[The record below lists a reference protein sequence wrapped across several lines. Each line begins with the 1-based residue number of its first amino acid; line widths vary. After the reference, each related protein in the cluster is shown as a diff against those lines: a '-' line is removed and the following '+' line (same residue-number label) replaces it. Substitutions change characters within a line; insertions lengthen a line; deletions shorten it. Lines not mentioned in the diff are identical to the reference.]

1 MLLTDGGLASARF
14 EPMLAAALGNG
25 RGEEGCHVLVQAITR
40 GSTRVDHRDWLF
52 CLARTPGTWM
62 RKRLVDAAGQSADDF
77 IAGIQAGLPPG
88 PAATE
93 APPLRLTRACATAEV
108 LAMLQRAEA
117 LTAQAQRA
125 EVVDAVLS
133 LAWLDSAPAR
143 LLELIEAWTS
153 AQDLAAFRRLL
164 EQQVRLGGAAP
175 ELFDARGQLQRRL
188 FSASGRRFC
197 DRLVEDAASL
207 GIARIGTRHLL
218 YSLLG
223 DERGLLARTLT
234 AFGVDVAH
242 DLHAA
247 LCREL
252 ARPGRK
258 RVERFELG
266 RDSLYDAVS
275 GLLAQAQQLAA
286 ARGSPGI
293 GEQDLATAF
302 VLKQEAELAR
312 LLAGQRGVSLT
323 ALREQMQ
330 GAEAQDEEEDEGSPL
345 TRVPPKEIEQQIN
358 RRILG
363 EGHAV
368 ARVMPWIERLRF
380 GIPRDGR
387 PAAVFLFL
395 GPTGTGKTQLA
406 KELARWVFG
415 DEEQLVFLEMGQFKT
430 KESMNMFI
438 GAAPGYVG
446 YGEGKLTNGLRDRP
460 HSVVLFD
467 EIEKADTQV
476 FDALL
481 RFADEGVISDPAG
494 PVRDGRQCIIVMT
507 TNAGQ
512 TWLRGHLRER
522 PAALDDPD
530 ALAGQLFGAAM
541 DELAERGFRPEF
553 LGRVDERITF
563 LPLTPRA
570 CRQIVDQV
578 LERELDKFRRLK
590 EVHID
595 VHDDARERIARRA
608 HARSLEEGARG
619 VPRAINDEIVGPA
632 IRLLVERH
640 PDAGTVEGARLVAT
654 AFGADGVKVELL

>member
-1 MLLTDGGLASARF
+1 MLD
-14 EPMLAAALGNG
+14 
-25 RGEEGCHVLVQAITR
+25 
-40 GSTRVDHRDWLF
+40 
-52 CLARTPGTWM
+52 
-62 RKRLVDAAGQSADDF
+62 
-77 IAGIQAGLPPG
+77 
-88 PAATE
+88 
-93 APPLRLTRACATAEV
+93 
-108 LAMLQRAEA
+108 
-117 LTAQAQRA
+117 
-125 EVVDAVLS
+125 
-133 LAWLDSAPAR
+133 
-143 LLELIEAWTS
+143 
-153 AQDLAAFRRLL
+153 
-164 EQQVRLGGAAP
+164 
-175 ELFDARGQLQRRL
+175 LFDAEGRLQRRL

-207 GIARIGTRHLL
+207 GIARIGTRHVL

-223 DERGLLARTLT
+223 NERGLLVRTLT
-234 AFGVDVAH
+234 AFGVDVKR

-258 RVERFELG
+258 RVERFELS
-266 RDSLYDAVS
+266 RATLFDAVHS
-275 GLLAQAQQLAA
+275 LLSHAQQLAA
-286 ARGSPGI
+286 AGGGAGI
-293 GEQDLATAF
+293 GEHELGIAF
-302 VLKQEAELAR
+302 AVKQETELAR
-312 LLAGQRGVSLT
+312 LLSGQRGVSVA
-323 ALREQMQ
+323 ALREQLQ
-330 GAEAQDEEEDEGSPL
+330 AADPQDDDEGNDTPLARVSPA
-345 TRVPPKEIEQQIN
+345 EIELQIN

-363 EGHAV
+363 ESHAV

-380 GIPRDGR
+380 GIPRDAR

-430 KESMNMFI
+430 KESMSMFI
-438 GAAPGYVG
+438 GSAPGYVG
-446 YGEGKLTNGLRDRP
+446 YGEGKLTNGLRDKP
-460 HSVVLFD
+460 QSVVLFD
-467 EIEKADTQV
+467 EVEKADTQV

-494 PVRDGRQCIIVMT
+494 PMRDGRLCIIVMT

-512 TWLRGHLRER
+512 TWLRRHLRER
-522 PAALDDPD
+522 PGALDDTD
-530 ALAGQLFGAAM
+530 ALTEQLFAAAM

-563 LPLTPRA
+563 LPLTLRA

-590 EVHID
+590 EVHIE
-595 VHDDARERIARRA
+595 VRDDARELIARRA

-619 VPRAINDEIVGPA
+619 VPRAVNDEIVSPA

-640 PDAGTVEGARLVAT
+640 PDASGMEGARLVAT
-654 AFGADGVKVELL
+654 AFGADRIKVELL